1 MNIGMILDEEFP
13 PDPRVE
19 NEAIAL
25 INAGHAVFLFCLTYD
40 DSQAS
45 SEHIHKIQVKRYLS
59 NKLTYK
65 LSALAYTFPFYKWM
79 LKDKI
84 QHFLIEN
91 KIEAIHIHDIR
102 IADTVF
108 SANKKLKLPTIL
120 DLHENR
126 PEIMKFYPHLT
137 KFPGKYLIS
146 PKKWKKNEE
155 KFIKKAD
162 KVIVVTQESKNEIV
176 KRLQIKSDK
185 IIDVPN
191 TVRKD
196 FFIKYA
202 TFPEILNR
210 YSHHFVL
217 LYIGDTGLRRG
228 LQTAIKSLVFLSDKI
243 PNIKLVVVGK
253 NSTDAILKQ
262 LAKDLKVEVYVDF
275 LGWKDP
281 KYFSSYILSSEI
293 CISPLHRNL
302 HHDTTYANKI
312 FQYMSFGKPLLVS
325 DATAQK
331 NLTDNYKSGLVH
343 KAEDVNDFAD
353 KTMQLY
359 KNEAL
364 RIELGSNGK
373 DFVRNEFSWE
383 QTSKKLIHLYD
394 NLTD

>member
-1 MNIGMILDEEFP
+1 MKIGMILDEEFP

-25 INAGHAVFLFCLTYD
+25 INAGHTVFLFCLSYND
-40 DSQAS
+40 RQAS
-45 SEHIHKIQVKRYLS
+45 SESINKIQVKRYLS
-59 NKLTYK
+59 TQFIYK
-65 LSALAYTFPFYKWM
+65 LSALAYTVPLYKLM

-84 QHFLIEN
+84 KHFLQEN
-91 KIEAIHIHDIR
+91 KIDAIHIHDLR

-108 SANKKLKLPTIL
+108 SANQKLKLPTIL

-137 KFPGKYLIS
+137 KFPGKFLIS

-162 KVIVVTQESKNEIV
+162 KVIVVTQESKKEII
-176 KRLQIKSDK
+176 KRVQINADK

-196 FFIKYA
+196 FFKKHS
-202 TFPEILNR
+202 TFPDILNR
-210 YSHHFVL
+210 YQNHFVL

-228 LQTAIKSLVFLSDKI
+228 LQTAIKSLVFLSDEI

-262 LAKDLKVEVYVDF
+262 LAKDLKVEKYVDF

-281 KYFSSYILSSEI
+281 KYFSSYILSSAV

-325 DATAQK
+325 DATAQQ
-331 NLTDNYKSGLVH
+331 NLTENYKSGLVH

-353 KTMQLY
+353 KTIQLY

-364 RIELGSNGK
+364 RNKFGENGK
-373 DFVRNEFSWE
+373 DFVRNKFSWE

-394 NLTD
+394 NLLN